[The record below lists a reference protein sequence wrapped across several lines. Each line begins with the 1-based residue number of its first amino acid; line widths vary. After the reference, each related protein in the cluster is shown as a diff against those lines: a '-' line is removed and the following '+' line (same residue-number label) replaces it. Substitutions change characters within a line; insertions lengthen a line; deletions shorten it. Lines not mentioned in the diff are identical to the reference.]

1 MGCYYTDMAEMV
13 SVGFVFGIIL
23 TFVCGIINL
32 CLTGALLSEGFDMP
46 VPIAALVSV
55 LLVFGTG
62 YGVYLLTTY
71 WQ

>member
-1 MGCYYTDMAEMV
+1 MGVMV

-23 TFVCGIINL
+23 TLVCGLINFCVTGVL
-32 CLTGALLSEGFDMP
+32 ISECLD
-46 VPIAALVSV
+46 VPEFIAALVSI